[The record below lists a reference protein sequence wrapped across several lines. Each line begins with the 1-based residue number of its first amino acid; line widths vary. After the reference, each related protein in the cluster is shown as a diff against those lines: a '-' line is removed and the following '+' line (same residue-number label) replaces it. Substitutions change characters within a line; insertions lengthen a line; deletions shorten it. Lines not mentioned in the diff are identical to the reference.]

1 MSSLEWSRYMRD
13 VVGLTEEPEEI
24 SAEVVRRL
32 EDRYRRELPLIA
44 GAEQAVERLA
54 ARWPL
59 ALASS
64 SNRELIDLVLESSG
78 LGRYFEASVSSEEV
92 ARGKPAP
99 DVFLEAA
106 RRLGVDPTR
115 CAAVEDSENGILA
128 AKAAGMRTIAI
139 PNRSIRHTTTRSRPP
154 TSCSPPSRSLA
165 PGHRRSGLDPR
176 SNGGRLDVS
185 RNGSVQSPVNAAD
198 EDAAVVAAEAHRV
211 RERDAHV
218 GLARLVRHV
227 VEVARRVRVLVVDR
241 RRNDAVV
248 HRERAHD
255 RLDRALPPRRCGP

>member
-1 MSSLEWSRYMRD
+1 MIEAVVFDLDGILIDSEHVWDEVRQQLADERGGHWNENASRDMMGMSSIEWSRYMRD

-32 EDRYRRELPLIA
+32 EDRYRRELPLIP
-44 GAEQAVERLA
+44 GAEQAVESLA

-78 LGRYFEASVSSEEV
+78 LGRYFTASVSSEEV

-106 RRLGVDPTR
+106 RRLGVEPTH

-139 PNRSIRHTTTRSRPP
+139 PNPHYPP
-154 TSCSPPSRSLA
+154 HEDALA
-165 PGHRRSGLDPR
+165 
-176 SNGGRLDVS
+176 
-185 RNGSVQSPVNAAD
+185 AAD
-198 EDAAVVAAEAHRV
+198 VVLASIEELTPAAVE
-211 RERDAHV
+211 
-218 GLARLVRHV
+218 GSS
-227 VEVARRVRVLVVDR
+227 
-241 RRNDAVV
+241 
-248 HRERAHD
+248 
-255 RLDRALPPRRCGP
+255 

>member
-1 MSSLEWSRYMRD
+1 MIEAVVFDLDGILIDSEHVWDEVRQQLADERGGRWNENASRDMMGMSSIEWSRYMRD

-32 EDRYRRELPLIA
+32 EDRYRRELPLIP
-44 GAEQAVERLA
+44 GAEQAVESLA

-78 LGRYFEASVSSEEV
+78 LGRYFTASVSSEEV
-92 ARGKPAP
+92 ARGKPEP

-106 RRLGVDPTR
+106 RRLGVEPTH

-139 PNRSIRHTTTRSRPP
+139 PNPHYPP
-154 TSCSPPSRSLA
+154 HEDAL
-165 PGHRRSGLDPR
+165 
-176 SNGGRLDVS
+176 V
-185 RNGSVQSPVNAAD
+185 AAD
-198 EDAAVVAAEAHRV
+198 VVLASIEELTPAAVE
-211 RERDAHV
+211 
-218 GLARLVRHV
+218 GSS
-227 VEVARRVRVLVVDR
+227 
-241 RRNDAVV
+241 
-248 HRERAHD
+248 
-255 RLDRALPPRRCGP
+255 